1 MSDNVKDLIEE
12 INYFSDDEYEKRR
25 EARKARVEKEK
36 KRQLLYRKLFVAGI
50 GVILVAIIIG
60 ILVGVI
66 SCSVKRHSEA
76 SVTNTDNQTGDLN
89 IIIPTDMNI
98 GLPDEV
104 VDEINKPDTVYN
116 SQGKERLFTLDADD
130 YVFTESA
137 NTTGVTYSGFY
148 SQYAIIIDVDNK
160 DILAATQG
168 YARMY
173 PASMTKVMTVLT
185 ARQYITDEE
194 LDNYIEITQD
204 ATDYA
209 FAHGCSA
216 VNFTVGE
223 KVTIRDLFY
232 GTILKSGA
240 DAAYMLAVYVAGS
253 HEEFVK
259 LMNENCEALGISETT
274 HFSNCVGI
282 HTEDNYSTC
291 YDMAVIMTAT
301 VQDEFLQE
309 VMDARKYTTTCTVEN
324 ENGITISNLFL
335 RRIEDFVTGGY
346 VCAAKTGFVNQSGNC
361 AVSYMQGDDGKNYV
375 CVTGHGGSAWQ
386 EVYDHIALY
395 NIYVSGNTGF
405 SGAVKKAA
413 Q

>member
-25 EARKARVEKEK
+25 AARQARVEAEK
-36 KRQLLYRKLFVAGI
+36 KRQLLYRKLFVGGI
-50 GVILVAIIIG
+50 GVILVVAIIV
-60 ILVGVI
+60 ILVNTI
-66 SCSVKRHSEA
+66 SCAVKKNNSENNNQDVADQQTLIPTDTDVTVPEEVVPDTVDNNAVFNSFGKQRLYTFDAADYSYTENGSTA
-76 SVTNTDNQTGDLN
+76 SVT
-89 IIIPTDMNI
+89 
-98 GLPDEV
+98 
-104 VDEINKPDTVYN
+104 
-116 SQGKERLFTLDADD
+116 F
-130 YVFTESA
+130 
-137 NTTGVTYSGFY
+137 SGFY
-148 SQYAIIIDVDNK
+148 SQYAIVIDVNDK
-160 DILAATQG
+160 SILASMQG

-185 ARQYITDEE
+185 AKQYISDDE

-209 FAHGCSA
+209 FSHGCSA
-216 VNFTVGE
+216 VNFSVGE
-223 KVTIRDLFY
+223 RVTIRDLFY

-253 HEEFVK
+253 HEAFVD

-282 HTEDNYSTC
+282 YTDDNYSTC
-291 YDMAVIMTAT
+291 YDIAVIMAAT
-301 VQDEFLQE
+301 LSDSFLQE
-309 VMDARKYTTTCTVEN
+309 VMAARKYTTSATTEN
-324 ENGITISNLFL
+324 PEGITISNLFL

-361 AVSYMQGDDGKNYV
+361 AVSYMMGDDGKDYV
-375 CVTGHGGSAWQ
+375 CVTGHGASAWQ

-395 NIYVSGNTGF
+395 NIYVMENNSYTE
-405 SGAVKKAA
+405 AVKKA